1 MHPELE
7 RRAFLSFLTAMAVEP
22 CAAISRPPAPPFE
35 ARTLIGRRLRL
46 DDYKGKTL
54 ILVFWATW
62 CPHCRRYLDAMQEM
76 HAEFEARKL
85 SMLALSVDAGGWKD
99 VAPYVRD
106 HKITIPVALATPQ
119 AQAAYDA
126 SRGVPLTVIIDGNG
140 GKLKEF
146 LGAPNAQQLRQMA
159 EALAEKA

>member
-1 MHPELE
+1 
-7 RRAFLSFLTAMAVEP
+7 
-22 CAAISRPPAPPFE
+22 
-35 ARTLIGRRLRL
+35 
-46 DDYKGKTL
+46 
-54 ILVFWATW
+54 
-62 CPHCRRYLDAMQEM
+62 MQEM
-76 HAEFEARKL
+76 HVEFEARKL

-106 HKITIPVALATPQ
+106 HKITLPVALATPQ